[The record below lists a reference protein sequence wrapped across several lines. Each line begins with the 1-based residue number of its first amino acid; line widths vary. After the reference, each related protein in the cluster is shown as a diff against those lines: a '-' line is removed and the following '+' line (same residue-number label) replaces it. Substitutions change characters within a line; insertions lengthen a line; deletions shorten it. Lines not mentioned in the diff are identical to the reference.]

1 MPAAR
6 LWPER
11 RKGQLRVGES
21 MILNENPAREIRM
34 LGSMLVEGKR
44 GQGGDLGNG
53 TLAKAA
59 GQPPILPPSTSA
71 PLLDSRARPCAS
83 ISRCF

>member
-11 RKGQLRVGES
+11 WKAQLRVGES
-21 MILNENPAREIRM
+21 MISNESPVREIRT
-34 LGSMLVEGKR
+34 LGSIRVEGKR

-59 GQPPILPPSTSA
+59 GH
-71 PLLDSRARPCAS
+71 R
-83 ISRCF
+83 

>member
-1 MPAAR
+1 MCACRVPAAR

-11 RKGQLRVGES
+11 RKAQLRVGKS
-21 MILNENPAREIRM
+21 MTSNENLVWEIRM
-34 LGSMLVEGKR
+34 LGSMRVEGKR

-59 GQPPILPPSTSA
+59 
-71 PLLDSRARPCAS
+71 RHR
-83 ISRCF
+83 